1 MTILHIP
8 LNIKLQP
15 LGCNELPEQI
25 IMQWH
30 NREVAEYVLVV
41 YQKKYKSGS
50 FGSIK
55 TYYQVVATEYV
66 PGFVGIKLATLGY
79 RDYKYHISTLHP
91 EAPFY
96 DESKWSLTKD
106 MSKNIKYDIE
116 LVGSNM
122 KSIPDYWQQSWSSK

>member
-15 LGCNELPEQI
+15 LGYNELPEQI

-30 NREVAEYVLVV
+30 NREVA
-41 YQKKYKSGS
+41 
-50 FGSIK
+50 
-55 TYYQVVATEYV
+55 EYV